1 MKKTFFPL
9 VALALFAL
17 LTAPPTAC
25 YYDNEEDLYGPPLT
39 NCDTVGMR
47 FSVEIKQI
55 FEQNCNSCHVSSSP
69 SYSQIPFETHAQIE
83 AIAKNGK
90 LLNRINSQ
98 SAPMPQSG
106 LMSLCNRAK
115 IEAWVRAGALNN

>member
-1 MKKTFFPL
+1 MKKMFLPL
-9 VALALFAL
+9 SALML
-17 LTAPPTAC
+17 LVLLLAMPFSC

-39 NCDTVGMR
+39 NCDTTGIR

-55 FEQNCNSCHVSSSP
+55 FEQNCNSCHLSTSP
-69 SYSQIPFETHAQIE
+69 SYSGIPFETHAQIE
-83 AIAKNGK
+83 AVAKSGK

-106 LMSLCNRAK
+106 LMPLCNRAK